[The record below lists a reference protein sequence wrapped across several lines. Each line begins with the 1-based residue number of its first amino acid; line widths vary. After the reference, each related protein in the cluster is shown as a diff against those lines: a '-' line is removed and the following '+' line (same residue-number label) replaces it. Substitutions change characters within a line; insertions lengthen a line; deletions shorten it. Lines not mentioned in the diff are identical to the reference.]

1 MVRLVLIGFF
11 LLIYF
16 ILSIPLFLVELIL
29 GKINRRARD
38 ISSLRI
44 VQFGFK
50 CILFLSGTK
59 TTVIGFENIPK
70 DEAVLFVGNHRSYFD
85 VVIAYSMMP
94 GLTGFVSK
102 KEIEKIPFLST
113 WMRFVYCLFLDRDN
127 VREGLKTIL
136 KGIEYIKNG
145 ISITVFPEGTR
156 NKNPD
161 GVAPFREGSLKFA
174 EKSGCKIIP
183 IVQNNTEA
191 CMESHMP
198 WVKKAHTVIEFCE
211 PIDISTLDR
220 EQKKFLGAYVHGIIE
235 KKFEENKKLV

>member
-1 MVRLVLIGFF
+1 MIRLILVGLF

-16 ILSIPLFLVELIL
+16 ICSLPIFLAELVI

-50 CILFLSGTK
+50 GILFFSGTK
-59 TTVIGFENIPK
+59 TTVIGLENIPK

-85 VVIAYSMMP
+85 VIISYSMMP
-94 GLTGFVSK
+94 NLTGYVAK
-102 KEIEKIPFLST
+102 KEIEKVPILST

-127 VREGLKTIL
+127 VKEGLKTVL

-145 ISITVFPEGTR
+145 ISVTVFPEGTR
-156 NKNPD
+156 NKEPD
-161 GVAPFREGSLKFA
+161 GVAPFKEGSLKFA
-174 EKSGCKIIP
+174 EKSGCKIVP

-191 CMESHMP
+191 CMENQAP
-198 WVKKAHTVIEFCE
+198 RIKKAHTVIEFCE
-211 PIDISTLDR
+211 PIDIKTLDS
-220 EQKKFLGAYVHGIIE
+220 EQRKFLGSYVHDIIE
-235 KKFEENKKLV
+235 KKYEENKKLV

>member
-1 MVRLVLIGFF
+1 MIRLVLTVLF

-16 ILSIPLFLVELIL
+16 ICSLPIFLVELIL

-50 CILFLSGTK
+50 GILFFAGTK

-85 VVIAYSMMP
+85 IIISYSMMP
-94 GLTGFVSK
+94 NLTGYVSK
-102 KEIEKIPFLST
+102 KEIGKVPILST
-113 WMRFVYCLFLDRDN
+113 WMRFVYCLFLDRDDIK
-127 VREGLKTIL
+127 EGLKTIL

-145 ISITVFPEGTR
+145 ISIAIFPEGTR
-156 NKNPD
+156 RKEPD
-161 GVAPFREGSLKFA
+161 GVAPFKEGSLKFA

-183 IVQNNTEA
+183 IIQNNTEA
-191 CMESHMP
+191 CMESHTP
-198 WVKKAHTVIEFCE
+198 WIKKAHTVIEFGE
-211 PIDISTLDR
+211 PIDIKELDK
-220 EQKKFLGAYVHGIIE
+220 EQKKFLGRYVHDIIE

>member
-1 MVRLVLIGFF
+1 MVRLILAAIF

-16 ILSIPLFLVELIL
+16 IVSIPIFLVELII

-50 CILFLSGTK
+50 GILFLAGTK
-59 TTVIGFENIPK
+59 TTVIGYDNIPK

-85 VVIAYSMMP
+85 VIIAYSMMP
-94 GLTGFVSK
+94 NLTGFVAK
-102 KEIEKIPFLST
+102 KEIEKVPLLST

-127 VREGLKTIL
+127 IKEGLKTIL

-156 NKNPD
+156 NKNPH
-161 GVAPFREGSLKFA
+161 GVAAFKEGSLKFA

-183 IVQNNTEA
+183 VVQNNTAA
-191 CMESHMP
+191 CMEAHLP
-198 WVKKAHTVIEFCE
+198 WIKKAHTVIEFCE
-211 PIDISTLDR
+211 PIDISTLDK
-220 EQKKFLGAYVHGIIE
+220 EQKKFLGAYVHDIIE
-235 KKFEENKKLV
+235 KKFEENEKLV